1 MTDTQSPAGPDG
13 PPPIT
18 MPASLAGVEAV
29 RSVRTP
35 AQLDYEFT
43 AGDATTRFLTA
54 STEKRIVGQQ
64 AEGGRVY
71 VPPRGADPELGQPT
85 PIDVEVAQV
94 GTVTSFCVVNLQF
107 YGSVMEIP
115 YVSALILLDGA
126 DLSIMHLI
134 QEIPADQVRI
144 GMRVEAVWRDDADL
158 EPTLESI
165 KWFRPNG
172 EPDDPHVRIPGENH
186 GTGLGSWVGGVAP
199 TEAVIRNPRTG
210 LGGDGTGER

>member
-1 MTDTQSPAGPDG
+1 
-13 PPPIT
+13 
-18 MPASLAGVEAV
+18 MPEISLPESLRDVEAV

-35 AQLDYEFT
+35 AQLDYTFT
-43 AGDATTRFLTA
+43 AGDATTRFLHGI
-54 STEKRIVGQQ
+54 TEKRIIGQK
-64 AEGGRVY
+64 ANEHSRVY

-85 PIDVEVAQV
+85 PIEVEVAQV

-134 QEIPADQVRI
+134 QEVPADQVHI
-144 GMRVEAVWRDDADL
+144 GMRVEAVWRDDADI

-172 EPDDPHVRIPGENH
+172 EPDDTSVRIPGEDH

-199 TEAVIRNPRTG
+199 TEAIVRNPRTG
-210 LGGDGTGER
+210 EGGQA